1 MYIRKIIV
9 LIFCIAINSCANQE
23 DNKLF
28 GQILGS
34 AARSLFRIQ
43 VRVWYWQRFFNDIW
57 RSSWL
62 FNWRK
67 SSQVLDNDEQKDL
80 NETISNSLDKN
91 KDSETEEWTSTK
103 NSGTK
108 AEVIPLN
115 KYEIDEKTCRDF
127 KKIISKDEKI
137 IEEESTACRDER
149 EIGKLFSGNFYC
161 RHN

>member
-34 AARSLFRIQ
+34 RKRSLFRIQ

-115 KYEIDEKTCRDF
+115 KYEIDE
-127 KKIISKDEKI
+127 
-137 IEEESTACRDER
+137 
-149 EIGKLFSGNFYC
+149 NM
-161 RHN
+161 

>member
-1 MYIRKIIV
+1 MTIRKIIV

-34 AARSLFRIQ
+34 AAGAYLGSKFGSGVGRDFSMIFGGAVGYLIGGK
-43 VRVWYWQRFFNDIW
+43 VAE
-57 RSSWL
+57 
-62 FNWRK
+62 
-67 SSQVLDNDEQKDL
+67 VLDNDEQKDL

-127 KKIISKDEKI
+127 KKIISKDDKI
-137 IEEESTACRDER
+137 IEEESTACRDE
-149 EIGKLFSGNFYC
+149 KGNW
-161 RHN
+161 RII